1 MASVGT
7 SNRDL
12 PADMLNMYESAAL
25 KTMTMRHSVT
35 TDEIGAEQFGE
46 MEAPRV
52 LVVDD
57 NPSNLAVFQAILTDA
72 NFELVMAQSG
82 VEAMRHLLTVDFA
95 AILLD
100 INMPTLDGIQ
110 TAQLIRE
117 RERSRDVPII
127 FITAYQPDQAQVL
140 VGYAS
145 GAVDYLVKPVS
156 PEILKSKVRIF
167 VDLFRKSRQIEWQA
181 RQLRAVNM
189 QLQREVAQRE
199 EAQRDAAFEREER
212 QSVTLA
218 SIADA
223 VLTCDGEGNVLALNP
238 MAEQLTGH
246 RTDDIKGRALSQVIS
261 TVGDRQYESLDA
273 VVAHCLAQD
282 ALVRSEQP
290 IRLINGDTDARYV
303 DYAAAPVH
311 DRLGRVI
318 GAVLVVQD
326 VTTRHEVERERARA
340 LRLEQAARKAAEE
353 NSRAREE
360 FLAVISHELRTPL
373 NAIVGWAHVLRTD
386 GISERYA
393 KQAVEAIHRSAMAQ
407 KKLIEDLLD
416 MSRIINGKI
425 ELTYQPVDLAAV
437 VATAVDTLRP
447 GADEKSIV
455 LDCSFQTA
463 VGETMAD
470 RLRIEQVV
478 WNVLSNAIKFTPP
491 GGRVRVQLERD
502 DAFAKIVIA
511 DSGQGI
517 AEEFLKHVFEAFR
530 QADSTTTRRQGGL
543 GLGLAIARQLI
554 VMHGGSITAE
564 SDGVDQ
570 GTTMIITLPLVQ
582 CTADSVLDAHAAI
595 EHCQVTRA
603 QALRD
608 VRILVVDDDVN
619 TLTLVSIALR
629 EQGAQVNAVS
639 STNEGMR
646 MLGLWRP
653 QVLLSDISMPEED
666 GYSFIRRVRALSAD
680 EGGSVVA
687 LALTAM
693 ASAEDRARAISA
705 GFDGHVQK
713 PIDLAMLIETLT
725 RLMRRDESARE
736 I

>member
-1 MASVGT
+1 M
-7 SNRDL
+7 SNVDEGATL
-12 PADMLNMYESAAL
+12 EN
-25 KTMTMRHSVT
+25 MTMRRSVT
-35 TDEIGAEQFGE
+35 MDETGVEQFSA

-57 NPSNLAVFQAILTDA
+57 NPSNLAVLQAILSDA
-72 NFELVMAQSG
+72 SFELVSAQSG
-82 VEAMRHLLTVDFA
+82 VEAMRYLLTLDFA

-140 VGYAS
+140 AGYAS
-145 GAVDYLVKPVS
+145 GAVDYLVKPIS
-156 PEILKSKVRIF
+156 PDILKSKVRIF

-181 RQLRAVNM
+181 RQLRAVNI

-223 VLTCDGEGNVLALNP
+223 VLTCDGDGHVLALNP

-246 RTDDIKGRALSQVIS
+246 RSDDIKGRPLGEVIS
-261 TVGDRQYESLDA
+261 TVGDQRYESLDA
-273 VVAHCLAQD
+273 VVARCLAQD
-282 ALVRSEQP
+282 APVRSEQP
-290 IRLINGDTDARYV
+290 IRLINGDADARYV

-311 DRLGRVI
+311 DRIGRVI

-340 LRLEQAARKAAEE
+340 LRLEQAARKTAEE

-386 GISERYA
+386 GISQRYA
-393 KQAVEAIHRSAMAQ
+393 KQAIEAIHRSAMAQ

-425 ELTYQPVDLAAV
+425 ELSYQPVDLAAV
-437 VATAVDTLRP
+437 VATAVETLRP
-447 GADEKSIV
+447 VADEKSIM
-455 LDCSFQTA
+455 LECDFQPS

-470 RLRIEQVV
+470 RMRVEQVV

-491 GGRVRVQLERD
+491 AGRVCVRLEGD
-502 DAFAKIVIA
+502 QTFAKIIVA

-517 AEEFLKHVFEAFR
+517 AAEFLKYVFEAFR

-570 GTTMIITLPLVQ
+570 GTTVVITLPLVR
-582 CTADSVLDAHAAI
+582 CTADPAADAHTI
-595 EHCQVTRA
+595 DMHRRQICLQS
-603 QALRD
+603 LRD

-639 STNEGMR
+639 STGEGMR

-666 GYSFIRRVRALSAD
+666 GYDFIRRVRALSAD
-680 EGGSVVA
+680 EGGGVVA

-705 GFDGHVQK
+705 GFDGHVAK
-713 PIDLAMLIETLT
+713 PLDLVVLTETLT
-725 RLMRRDESARE
+725 RLMRRDKASLRE
-736 I
+736 T